1 MYKVTG
7 VDIFIIVL
15 ICFAGYGIYSLA
27 DSGYSVDIQIEK
39 DNVTINDPADI
50 KEYVLG
56 LKDD

>member
-1 MYKVTG
+1 MRSL
-7 VDIFIIVL
+7 FIIVL

-27 DSGYSVDIQIEK
+27 DDSGYSVDIQIEK